1 MLLIAWDGLTITAAA
16 DVAGCRDR
24 AFRARLTR
32 ARAHLQAALDPP
44 TTPRPHVQP
53 VEEPTS

>member
-1 MLLIAWDGLTITAAA
+1 LLIAWDGLTITAAA

-32 ARAHLQAALDPP
+32 ARAHLQAALDPSAASLAF
-44 TTPRPHVQP
+44 
-53 VEEPTS
+53 VEPAQEPTS